1 MPKSHFFFLKCP
13 RIPYSSLLLNLCL
26 SESNIFCIFHNFFP
40 SEMEI
45 PIPLCASPLPL
56 SFAPCFGE
64 LICDK
69 IFVGEYCQL
78 GSNLQSSTVDPLI
91 TWVCAVWLQLH
102 MGIFQL
108 LYWKS
113 FGDL

>member
-1 MPKSHFFFLKCP
+1 
-13 RIPYSSLLLNLCL
+13 
-26 SESNIFCIFHNFFP
+26 
-40 SEMEI
+40 MEI